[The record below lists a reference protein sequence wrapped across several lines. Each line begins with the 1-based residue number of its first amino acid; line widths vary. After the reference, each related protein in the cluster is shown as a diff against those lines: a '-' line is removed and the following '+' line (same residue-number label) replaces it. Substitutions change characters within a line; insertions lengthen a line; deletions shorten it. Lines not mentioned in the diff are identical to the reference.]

1 MCERHSPFSHTVFD
15 CRIFPLFVGS
25 MNGSGV
31 YSRQYGAAFL
41 CEWYFRLSFSFFHSF
56 LGDIWL
62 ACQCVQM

>member
-1 MCERHSPFSHTVFD
+1 
-15 CRIFPLFVGS
+15 